1 MDDASRNQGARND
14 SEPTLPADNQE
25 PNPSFLFGDADVYEG
40 SEMSLSREEEDE
52 LIKVP
57 HPGRGL

>member
-1 MDDASRNQGARND
+1 M
-14 SEPTLPADNQE
+14 LPVDNRE

-40 SEMSLSREEEDE
+40 PEMSLSREEEDE

-57 HPGRGL
+57 HLGQGL